1 LFDRSDHV
9 VLVDIDVAIKTRD
22 ELFEQGGELRDLE
35 VLQSFEVNDPFHPD
49 RVKVT
54 AMRRST

>member
-9 VLVDIDVAIKTRD
+9 VLVDIDVVINTRD

-35 VLQSFEVNDPFHPD
+35 VLQSFEVDMGPQ
-49 RVKVT
+49 
-54 AMRRST
+54 